1 MSKSTLLCI
10 LFLGL
15 GFSAFAQFYVQ
26 QGVVLN
32 LETPKTTLSVQE
44 AQLHINAPIQGQGT
58 LVLNSSE
65 LQTLSSTQSVLEVS
79 KLSLEHAHLVNLNTA
94 LRIEQQLTLRS
105 GVLYLTHP
113 LYLTD
118 QTALVLLNNSRIQS
132 EEFLNYDLQL
142 IDHAQLQWVWTHRAP
157 FQYTTQPKPTRS
169 LILRNS
175 PKQTVPTLGRSLQV
189 IKHFFIFR
197 VAHLLLKQCC
207 CNPPSAGRPHCV
219 MTSQTKLK
227 RSLWLS

>member
-15 GFSAFAQFYVQ
+15 GSSAFAQFYVQ

-32 LETPKTTLSVQE
+32 LEIPKTTLSVQE

-65 LQTLSSTQSVLEVS
+65 LQTLSSTQSVLEVPS
-79 KLSLEHAHLVNLNTA
+79 LSLEHAHLVNLNTA

-105 GVLYLTHP
+105 GVLYLTQP

-142 IDHAQLQWVWTHRAP
+142 IDHAQLQWVWTHSP
-157 FQYTTQPKPTRS
+157 ISIYYTTQTHEELNFTELPQKNRP
-169 LILRNS
+169 NFG
-175 PKQTVPTLGRSLQV
+175 TLTPSYKALYLQSSTPPPE
-189 IKHFFIFR
+189 
-197 VAHLLLKQCC
+197 AMLL
-207 CNPPSAGRPHCV
+207 
-219 MTSQTKLK
+219 
-227 RSLWLS
+227 